1 MNYSIRITR
10 SYTELESWVNGLDD
24 IPFIVVYEH
33 HDGARIHC
41 HMLLKECPVKTTT
54 LKARI
59 VKAIGNVAKTDWSFI
74 TTYQGNPVD
83 DKVITYF
90 SKGIL
95 EPSFVKGFTRETI
108 DILKGQWVVKA
119 TNPRGPSKSN
129 KITYNDIVKLIIE
142 EFETLPPTEHFQL
155 LRQRVPRV
163 VLRYLRKYEIV
174 CGRYKAR
181 DLVDTVLIRMEN
193 RDFTE
198 SFESMCSFLTK

>member
-10 SYTELESWVNGLDD
+10 SYTELESWINGLQD

-33 HDGARIHC
+33 RDGARIHC

-95 EPSFVKGFTRETI
+95 EPLFVKGVTYDAI
-108 DILKGQWVVKA
+108 AILKGQWVVKA
-119 TNPRGPSKSN
+119 TNPRGPSK
-129 KITYNDIVKLIIE
+129 KDEVTYNRIVDEIIE
-142 EFETLPPTEHFQL
+142 EYNTLLPTNNIMV
-155 LRQRVPRV
+155 LRRSVPGV
-163 VLRYLRKYEIV
+163 VLRYLRKYKKV

-181 DLVDTVLIRMEN
+181 DLVDTVLTRMEN
-193 RDFTE
+193 PGYKE
-198 SFESMCSFLTK
+198 SFEQMCEFLTK